1 MKRDSRFVTVR
12 GLATGLSLMAVSVSA
27 AALDL
32 NVNGTQAKLY
42 GFAELNMIYDV
53 DADLGP
59 LLIPQRIGL
68 NSDGAEGHFQADAN
82 QSRLGLSTVTELED
96 GSELKTVVEGD
107 FFGGGPA
114 GGELRLRHAYGEWK
128 GILAGQTWTNF
139 PGFTGIY
146 PTVDFRVPVGTSNT
160 RQAQLRYTTG
170 NLSVALEEAGELG
183 QKVAGSVKTEDGSA
197 VADQFAKNGMPDF
210 TVKYASRGA
219 TSYHAAAVMRQLSVD
234 NGADDDS
241 AFGWGVSFG
250 LAQEV
255 TNALTLR
262 ASVVHGD
269 GVGGYLNLNPG
280 APAYV
285 VDGNVETIEATGGTL
300 AATLKVG
307 PGAITLGTAIAKAD
321 WDDAVNDGLNGADKA
336 NEEFRSTHLN
346 YIWSPVKKIT
356 FGVEAAYHERETW
369 EGDRGNALRLQG
381 MAQYAF

>member
-1 MKRDSRFVTVR
+1 MKTKLLVR
-12 GLATGLSLMAVSVSA
+12 SIAACSAGMSLMMASA
-27 AALDL
+27 GASALDL
-32 NVNGTQAKLY
+32 QVGETKASLY
-42 GFAELNMIYDV
+42 GFAELNMMYDV
-53 DADLGP
+53 NSNLGP
-59 LLIPQRIGL
+59 VLTSNTIALDKD
-68 NSDGAEGHFQADAN
+68 NAAEGHFQMDATE
-82 QSRLGLSTVTELED
+82 SRLGLTTVTPMETGGD
-96 GSELKTVVEGD
+96 LKTVIEGD
-107 FFGGGPA
+107 FWPGGQF
-114 GGELRLRHAYGEWK
+114 RIRHAYGEWN

-160 RQAQLRYTTG
+160 RQNQLRYTTG

-210 TVKYASRGA
+210 TVKYASRGT

-321 WDDAVNDGLNGADKA
+321 WDDAVNDGLAGADKA

>member
-1 MKRDSRFVTVR
+1 MNLTSQSRALFGCT
-12 GLATGLSLMAVSVSA
+12 AGLSLMAVSVSA

-32 NVNGTQAKLY
+32 NVNGTKASLY

-59 LLIPQRIGL
+59 LLIPGRIGL

-82 QSRLGLSTVTELED
+82 QTRLGLSTVTELED

-107 FFGGGPA
+107 FFGGGLD
-114 GGELRLRHAYGEWK
+114 GGQLRLRHAYGEWN

-170 NLSVALEEAGELG
+170 NLSVALEESGNLG
-183 QKVAGSVKTEDGSA
+183 GKVVETATA
-197 VADQFAKNGMPDF
+197 VAADAKNGLPDF

-234 NGADDDS
+234 DGSEDDS

-250 LAQEV
+250 IAQEV
-255 TNALTLR
+255 TSALTLR
-262 ASVVHGD
+262 ASVIHGE
-269 GVGGYLNLNPG
+269 GVGGYLNLNPA

-285 VDGNVETIEATGGTL
+285 VNGEVEAITATGGTL

-307 PGAITLGTAIAKAD
+307 PGAITLGTAIARAD
-321 WDDAVNDGLNGADKA
+321 WDDAVKDGLAGAENA

-356 FGVEAAYHERETW
+356 FGAELAYHQRETW
-369 EGDRGNALRLQG
+369 VGDSGNALRLQG

>member
-1 MKRDSRFVTVR
+1 MKRDSQFVTVR

-27 AALDL
+27 AAVDL

-53 DADLGP
+53 DGDLGP
-59 LLIPQRIGL
+59 LLVPQRIGL

-107 FFGGGPA
+107 FFGGGLD
-114 GGELRLRHAYGEWK
+114 GGQLRLRHAYGEWK

-183 QKVAGSVKTEDGSA
+183 GKVVEYNATENSI
-197 VADQFAKNGMPDF
+197 ADAKDAKDSMPDF
-210 TVKYASRGA
+210 TVRYASRGA
-219 TSYHAAAVMRQLSVD
+219 TSYHAAAVLRQLSVD
-234 NGADDDS
+234 SGTEDDS

-255 TNALTLR
+255 TKALTLR

-285 VDGNVETIEATGGTL
+285 INGDVETIEATGGTL
-300 AATLKVG
+300 AATLKMG

-321 WDDAVNDGLNGADKA
+321 WDDAVEDGLTGAGKA

>member
-1 MKRDSRFVTVR
+1 MKRNSEFRLVR
-12 GLATGLSLMAVSVSA
+12 DFTAGLSLMAVSVSA

-42 GFAELNMIYDV
+42 GFAELNVIYDV

-59 LLIPQRIGL
+59 LLVPQRIGL

-96 GSELKTVVEGD
+96 GSELKTVIEGD

-114 GGELRLRHAYGEWK
+114 GGELRLRHAYGEWN

-170 NLSVALEEAGELG
+170 KLSMALEEAGNLG
-183 QKVAGSVKTEDGSA
+183 GQVVGYNATEGKIVDA
-197 VADQFAKNGMPDF
+197 KDAKNSMPDF
-210 TVKYASRGA
+210 TVRYATRGA
-219 TSYHAAAVMRQLSVD
+219 TSYHAAAVLRQLSVD
-234 NGADDDS
+234 SGTDDDS

-285 VDGNVETIEATGGTL
+285 VNGEVETIEATGGTL

-321 WDDAVNDGLNGADKA
+321 WDDAVKDGLTGAEGA

-369 EGDRGNALRLQG
+369 KGESGNALRLQG

>member
-1 MKRDSRFVTVR
+1 MKTKLLVR
-12 GLATGLSLMAVSVSA
+12 SIAACSAGMSLMMASA
-27 AALDL
+27 GASALDL
-32 NVNGTQAKLY
+32 QVGETKASLY
-42 GFAELNMIYDV
+42 GFAELNMMYDV
-53 DADLGP
+53 NSNLGP
-59 LLIPQRIGL
+59 VLTSNTIALDKD
-68 NSDGAEGHFQADAN
+68 NAAEGHFQMDATE
-82 QSRLGLSTVTELED
+82 SRLGLTTVTSMETGGD
-96 GSELKTVVEGD
+96 LKTVIEGD
-107 FFGGGPA
+107 FWPGGQF
-114 GGELRLRHAYGEWK
+114 RIRHAYGEWN

-210 TVKYASRGA
+210 TVKYASRGT

-321 WDDAVNDGLNGADKA
+321 WDDAVNDGLAGADKA